1 MALRPRPRVR
11 RQRVHHYTAEE
22 RQRWLDEM
30 VDVELEDGSI
40 RPPKF
45 KIAELAKMV
54 GAPPE
59 SVLRDWLKQYERG
72 TPRGSVFIKRDFS
85 SLLTEGQ
92 KKVTFGWVLHQLKTR
107 QAVQAVDVQR
117 FISCAF
123 GIDVSRSW
131 VARAMAKN
139 GFSSHRPRAFALRY
153 VKHNSLQ
160 YSLDF
165 IAENQKTMLAAHGE
179 GRLVAMD
186 QTNFYE
192 GGLVTSTY
200 APCGGYGLA
209 RGEVF
214 FEISKS
220 LLTTFFFSASSGQP
234 PVLARPLGIK
244 TICYTCINSNGKRYP
259 PVLFTDEDV
268 PEVSVGPNQYEVPG
282 TGERFFAHHFP
293 DIKCANT
300 TTTKTWWGDMTRAA
314 SPMSQDAVLLLDKAP
329 WHDNPEMRK
338 MLDRLPVKYLIMP
351 GTSGKYIDPL
361 DQCFHREMKREFAQ
375 VRKSEPNK
383 LYAVVR
389 AYYRVSRP
397 QVHASWDH
405 ACLLRADYE
414 ARLTKIAREGY
425 RAGAGREED
434 FAEMEEAYDGW
445 KTKEGR
451 RAAKAA
457 ARGGLVHASDD
468 KLDGPQWQ

>member
-1 MALRPRPRVR
+1 
-11 RQRVHHYTAEE
+11 
-22 RQRWLDEM
+22 M
-30 VDVELEDGSI
+30 VEVEQEDGSI

-59 SVLRDWLKQYERG
+59 SVLRDWLAQHKKG
-72 TPRGSVFIKRDFS
+72 TPRGSSNVNHDWR

-92 KKVTFGWVLHQLKTR
+92 RKVTFGWVLDQLKSR
-107 QAVQAVDVQR
+107 RAVQWVDVQK
-117 FISCAF
+117 FVSCAF
-123 GIDVSRSW
+123 KIEVSRTW
-131 VARAMAKN
+131 VIRAMAKN

-153 VKHNSLQ
+153 LKHDSLQ

-165 IAENQKTMLAAHGE
+165 IAENQETMLTAHAE

-209 RGEVF
+209 RGVVF

-282 TGERFFAHHFP
+282 TGERFFAHHYP
-293 DIKCANT
+293 AIKCANT
-300 TTTKTWWGDMTRAA
+300 RTTKAWFGDMSRANP
-314 SPMSQDAVLLLDKAP
+314 PMPQDAVLLMDKAS
-329 WHDNPEMRK
+329 WHDNNEMRE
-338 MLDRLPVKYLIMP
+338 MLDRLPITYLIMP

-361 DQCFHREMKREFAQ
+361 DQCFHREMKREFVQ
-375 VRKSEPNK
+375 VRKNEPNK

-389 AYYRVSRP
+389 AFYRVSRP
-397 QVHASWDH
+397 QVLSSWDH

-425 RAGAGREED
+425 RAGAGRQED
-434 FAEMEEAYDGW
+434 FAEMEEAYSEW
-445 KTKEGR
+445 KVKDGR
-451 RAAKAA
+451 RASRAF
-457 ARGGLVHASDD
+457 ARGGLMHAADD
-468 KLDGPQWQ
+468 ELDGPQWQ